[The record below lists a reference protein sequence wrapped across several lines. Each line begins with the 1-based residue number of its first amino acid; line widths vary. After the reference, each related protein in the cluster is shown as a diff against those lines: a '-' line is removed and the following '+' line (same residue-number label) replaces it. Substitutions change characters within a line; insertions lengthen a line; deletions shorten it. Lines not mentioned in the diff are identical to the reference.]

1 MDAIPTD
8 AYQWTISFLG
18 RGKLKY
24 TSLLFLGVVGEDV
37 KKHEKVLGG
46 GDLDWDGIPEVHRVI
61 SSKWCS
67 DILHLKAGLALY

>member
-46 GDLDWDGIPEVHRVI
+46 GTSIGMASPRSTE
-61 SSKWCS
+61 
-67 DILHLKAGLALY
+67 